1 MRRLITICLFV
12 IIFVQQLVDVRT
24 PLFAQIEN
32 ANEIKDLF
40 TQIQFYKQD
49 QVTQFLSHIENQSFD
64 KSFEIEKN
72 SHIPFYTIFSGSLN
86 EAERIM
92 EAHYLSLLK
101 KPSSASEIIQYLKV
115 FSLILEMN
123 EKHEKAL
130 NFWKELSYL
139 NDNKI
144 NTDTSIDTYTQIVR
158 IYNDLSIPG
167 KSMLFGLMLDT
178 LDYAKTSHK
187 TLFSAHFEK
196 IRLLLLNNQPKEATA
211 LFSKMV
217 TNRDNSNSEDLIS
230 LIQLH
235 LLANAL
241 QLVDFQDYAFNY
253 SFDSLITSIKDK
265 HLIAVAYAI
274 KANYI
279 NDSDVAEAYSFYKKS
294 YVSFEDHQK
303 NINGYLEFFRIQNPN
318 VSTPRKGPYQL
329 KSFSLTKIIFF
340 GLFSI
345 LFSSLFFWLFF
356 NYLNFKKVIRE
367 KIGIIEKNRSEAEV
381 KQIEAYANLD
391 QLVKERESDLNKEL
405 IERERVDNELR
416 DALVQAEE
424 ANYQKNAFLSNISHE
439 IRTPLNGII
448 GFSSLLENELAILDQ
463 PDLFD
468 YANSIQK
475 SGEKLLHLLNNI
487 IDISRLEAN
496 DIDFK
501 LVGCNLPEMLE
512 EVVNSFKGSA
522 NEKGLRIVT
531 EIGQYNA
538 IADQVMLTKV
548 FSEMLDNAVKYTEK
562 GFIRIKLD
570 KIVSTGQVRIDIR
583 DTGIGI
589 DKNYLP
595 DLFEAYRHESHGY
608 SRQYQGA
615 ALGIPLSKQLVEKMG
630 GSFLLDSQKAV
641 GTTVS
646 IVLPESDK
654 GEQKQQPIPNETTLQ
669 AEKIKTLLAGKSIL
683 IVEDDM
689 SSRKLI
695 SRFLD
700 PHAEITAVADGDS
713 AIKAIEEGEKNKKRY
728 DLLVFD
734 INLPDPWDGK
744 KLLNSIKNNYPT
756 YKHVPAIAET
766 AYAMNNN
773 ESDILKSGFS
783 AYLSKP
789 IQRAILYN
797 EIIKLLDKK

>member
-1 MRRLITICLFV
+1 MRRLLTFCLFV
-12 IIFVQQLVDVRT
+12 IIFVQQLFDVRA
-24 PLFAQIEN
+24 PLFAQVEKAIEIN
-32 ANEIKDLF
+32 GLY
-40 TQIQFYKQD
+40 TQIEFYKQD
-49 QVTQFLSHIENQSFD
+49 QVNHFLSQIEAQSFD

-72 SHIPFYTIFSGSLN
+72 SHIPFRSIFSGKFY

-92 EAHYLSLLK
+92 QAHYLNLLK
-101 KPSSASEIIQYLKV
+101 KSENTSEIIQYLKV
-115 FSLILEMN
+115 FSSILEMN
-123 EKHEKAL
+123 NKHEKAL
-130 NFWKELSYL
+130 SLWKEFSY
-139 NDNKI
+139 NIDNKI
-144 NTDTSIDTYTQIVR
+144 NTDISIDTYTQIVR
-158 IYNDLSIPG
+158 IYNDIASPG
-167 KSMLFGLMLDT
+167 KSMLYGLMLDT
-178 LDYAKTSHK
+178 LDPSKISPK
-187 TLFSAHFEK
+187 ILFSAQYEK
-196 IRLLLLNNQPKEATA
+196 IRMLLLNNQPKDA
-211 LFSKMV
+211 LELFYKMTLNQDIRNNEDIISK
-217 TNRDNSNSEDLIS
+217 
-230 LIQLH
+230 IQLH
-235 LLANAL
+235 ILSNELPLN
-241 QLVDFQDYAFNY
+241 DFQKIAFND
-253 SFDSLITSIKDK
+253 SFDSLTSSINEK
-265 HLIAVAYAI
+265 HLLAVVYSV
-274 KANYI
+274 KANYL
-279 NDSDVAEAYSFYKKS
+279 NESKVAEAYNFYKKS
-294 YVSFEDHQK
+294 YASFEDYQK
-303 NINGYLEFFRIQNPN
+303 KINAYLEFIGHQNPN
-318 VSTPRKGPYQL
+318 LSGQKRGPYQL
-329 KSFSLTKIIFF
+329 KSFSLFKISFFGLLSLLFF
-340 GLFSI
+340 GLF
-345 LFSSLFFWLFF
+345 FWIFF
-356 NYLNFKKVIRE
+356 NYLKFKKVIRE
-367 KIGIIEKNRSEAEV
+367 KIAIIENNRSEAEN
-381 KQIEAYANLD
+381 KLIEAYANLD
-391 QLVKERESDLNKEL
+391 QLVKERESDLSKEL
-405 IERERVDNELR
+405 IERERVDTELR

-512 EVVNSFKGSA
+512 EVINTFKSSA
-522 NEKGLRIVT
+522 SEKGLRIVT
-531 EIGQYNA
+531 EISKFNA
-538 IADQVMLTKV
+538 IADQIMLAKV
-548 FSEMLDNAVKYTEK
+548 LSEMLDNAVKYTEK

-570 KIVSTGQVRIDIR
+570 KISSTGQVRIDIR

-646 IVLPESDK
+646 ILLPESAK
-654 GEQKQQPIPNETTLQ
+654 VEQKQLPIPNETNLL
-669 AEKIKTLLAGKSIL
+669 AEKIKMLLAGKRIL

-689 SSRKLI
+689 ASRKLI
-695 SRFLD
+695 SRFLE

-713 AIKAIEEGEKNKKRY
+713 AIKAIEEGERNKKY
-728 DLLVFD
+728 FDLLVFD

-744 KLLNSIKNNYPT
+744 KLLKAIKANYIT
-756 YKHVPAIAET
+756 YANVPAIAET
-766 AYAMNNN
+766 AYAMNND
-773 ESDILKSGFS
+773 ESDVLKSGFS

-789 IQRAILYN
+789 IQRAVLYN

>member
-1 MRRLITICLFV
+1 MRRLITFCLFV

-32 ANEIKDLF
+32 ANEIKSLF
-40 TQIQFYKQD
+40 TQIHFYKQD
-49 QVTQFLSHIENQSFD
+49 HVTHFLNQIENQSFD
-64 KSFEIEKN
+64 KSLEIEKT
-72 SHIPFYTIFSGSLN
+72 SHIPFYTIFSGRLN

-115 FSLILEMN
+115 FSSILEMN
-123 EKHEKAL
+123 NKHEKAL
-130 NFWKELSYL
+130 SLWKEFSY
-139 NDNKI
+139 NIDNKI
-144 NTDTSIDTYTQIVR
+144 NTDISIDTYTQIVR
-158 IYNDLSIPG
+158 IYNNLSLPG
-167 KSMLFGLMLDT
+167 KSMLFGLMIDT
-178 LDYAKTSHK
+178 LDHAKTSHK

-196 IRLLLLNNQPKEATA
+196 IRLLLNNQPKEATA

-217 TNRDNSNSEDLIS
+217 TNRDKSNSEDLIS

-241 QLVDFQDYAFNY
+241 QLVDFQDYAFND

-294 YVSFEDHQK
+294 YVAFEDHQK
-303 NINGYLEFFRIQNPN
+303 KINGYLEFFRIQNPN

-345 LFSSLFFWLFF
+345 IFSSLFFWLFF
-356 NYLNFKKVIRE
+356 NYLKFKKVIRE

-381 KQIEAYANLD
+381 KLIEAYANLD

-512 EVVNSFKGSA
+512 EVINTFKSSA
-522 NEKGLRIVT
+522 SEKGLRIVT
-531 EIGQYNA
+531 EISKFNA
-538 IADQVMLTKV
+538 IADQVMLAKV
-548 FSEMLDNAVKYTEK
+548 LSEMLDNAVKYTEK

-646 IVLPESDK
+646 ILLPESAK
-654 GEQKQQPIPNETTLQ
+654 VEQKQQPIPNETNLL
-669 AEKIKTLLAGKSIL
+669 AEKIKMLLEGKRIL

-689 SSRKLI
+689 ASRKLI
-695 SRFLD
+695 SRFLE
-700 PHAEITAVADGDS
+700 PHAEITAVADGDL
-713 AIKAIEEGEKNKKRY
+713 AIKAIEEGEKNKIFF

-744 KLLNSIKNNYPT
+744 KLLTAIKSNYIT
-756 YKHVPAIAET
+756 YANVPAIAET
-766 AYAMNNN
+766 AYAMNND

-789 IQRAILYN
+789 IQRAVLYN